1 MHIPAMAQIDVTDK
15 KRSPA
20 EEGAPKSKTFN
31 GFEMSQLQGL
41 VDAIK
46 SQPNLAEATLS
57 ACVEW
62 KEGFYTE
69 AYVKD
74 FIAGGSRNE
83 TSRSRPFMVP
93 QDHPYELGGGTN
105 RGATAGELL
114 LATLGHCLTGGFAN
128 ASAIMGIPLASLN
141 VQVEG
146 EIDLHGVLGLPEPG
160 VVRPGFQAVRATYHV
175 KSTASREQLMAA
187 AKMAE
192 DLSPVKDSLR
202 AVRFSSQLM
211 VQ

>member
-1 MHIPAMAQIDVTDK
+1 MAQINVTNE

-20 EEGAPKSKTFN
+20 EESVPKSKTFN

-41 VDAIK
+41 VDGIK

-57 ACVEW
+57 AKVEW
-62 KEGFYTE
+62 REGFYTE

-74 FIAGGSRNE
+74 FVAGGSRNE
-83 TSRSRPFMVP
+83 TSRTKPFMVP

-105 RGATAGELL
+105 KGATAGELL
-114 LATLGHCLTGGFAN
+114 LATLGHCLTGGFAS

-141 VQVEG
+141 VEVEG

-160 VVRPGFQAVRATYHV
+160 AVQPGFRAIRAKYHV
-175 KSTASREQLMAA
+175 KSAASREQLMEV

-192 DLSPVKDSLR
+192 DLSPVKDSMR
-202 AVRFSSQLM
+202 AVRFSSKLD

>member
-1 MHIPAMAQIDVTDK
+1 MAQINVTEK
-15 KRSPA
+15 NSSPA
-20 EEGAPKSKTFN
+20 EESVKSKKFN
-31 GFEMSQLQGL
+31 GFEMSQLQRL

-46 SQPNLAEATLS
+46 SQPNLADATLS
-57 ACVEW
+57 AKVEW
-62 KEGFYTE
+62 REGFYTE
-69 AYVKD
+69 AFVKD
-74 FIAGGSRNE
+74 FVAGGSRNE
-83 TSRSRPFMVP
+83 TSRSKPFMVP

-128 ASAIMGIPLASLN
+128 ASAIMGIQLASLN
-141 VQVEG
+141 VEVEG

-160 VVRPGFQAVRATYHV
+160 AVQPGFKTIRARYRVR
-175 KSTASREQLMAA
+175 STASREQLMAA

-202 AVRFSSQLM
+202 AVRFSSQLE